1 MLRNWTGLVAN
12 HWNRASLT
20 IYSVTI
26 TDYGNAK
33 TLRNIYLDLFV
44 CHFSAVRTTICP
56 VTMTIMETYAWI
68 VETLHYSRT
77 KLFQCNINNN

>member
-44 CHFSAVRTTICP
+44 CRFSAVSNYN
-56 VTMTIMETYAWI
+56 M
-68 VETLHYSRT
+68 LS
-77 KLFQCNINNN
+77 NNDDYGN